1 MGALQHRSLSP
12 QIGNGSNTAGPRKQA
27 SSQSRKHLASQNVS
41 QAQQPAG
48 TGSVSDS
55 QQWASPNEHSRFQS
69 QAPQIPNPTPSHTNT
84 MSLTVSVNPDHN
96 GQERLFRLSPLS
108 SKMQEDTDGEEQS
121 TSQRFF
127 NLNQSINNS
136 QLDSS
141 SPDNHHNLQSNG
153 NNNLNQRSSR
163 RAMAVAESGN
173 VNAASN
179 SNAARTY
186 EDADDDEEVQ
196 RIVAHIEDG

>member
-1 MGALQHRSLSP
+1 
-12 QIGNGSNTAGPRKQA
+12 
-27 SSQSRKHLASQNVS
+27 
-41 QAQQPAG
+41 
-48 TGSVSDS
+48 
-55 QQWASPNEHSRFQS
+55 
-69 QAPQIPNPTPSHTNT
+69 

-108 SKMQEDTDGEEQS
+108 SKMQEDTDGDEQS

-153 NNNLNQRSSR
+153 NNNLNQRRSSR
-163 RAMAVAESGN
+163 RAMAAAESGHA
-173 VNAASN
+173 NAAGN